1 MFSKKMYSGSLH
13 RHNVKRSMVPTD
25 ASMVDSR
32 RNHVVQEQVLVRPR
46 SGRKAGVKPVFI
58 TLDWQF
64 RKFCRPE
71 NSNIARQVGV

>member
-1 MFSKKMYSGSLH
+1 
-13 RHNVKRSMVPTD
+13 
-25 ASMVDSR
+25 MVDSR